1 MPPVR
6 WGPVLGALIQVL
18 VLAVLGTTVGLGLS
32 GWAAGLAYAV
42 VLGAVLTVG
51 LRRAGASVLRPAD
64 RVTMTRAILVG
75 GVTALVADSLSH
87 RSIPVAALVS
97 MTAVALALDAVDG
110 YVARRTGTAWE
121 LGARFDMEVDAFLIF
136 VLSAFLVRPIGTW
149 VLVIGGMR
157 YAFVAA
163 SWVLPWMRG
172 QLPPRQ
178 WRKVVAA
185 VQGIVLLVA
194 AAGVLPGP
202 LAVAAVAAALA
213 LLVESFGR
221 DVLWLFHHRGPS
233 AGTVWTDERS
243 DEGVKRGGKT
253 VP

>member
-1 MPPVR
+1 MPAVR

-18 VLAVLGTTVGLGLS
+18 VLAVLGTTVGLGLG

-42 VLGAVLTVG
+42 VLGAALTAA

-64 RVTMTRAILVG
+64 RVTMARALLVG
-75 GVTALVADSLSH
+75 GVTALVADSLSN
-87 RSIPVAALVS
+87 RSTPVATLVC

-136 VLSAFLVRPIGTW
+136 VLSVFLVRPIGAW
-149 VLVIGGMR
+149 VLIIGGMR
-157 YAFVAA
+157 YAFVVGG
-163 SWVLPWMRG
+163 WVVPWMRG
-172 QLPPRQ
+172 RLPPRQ

-185 VQGIVLLVA
+185 VQGIVLMVA

-202 LAVAAVAAALA
+202 LAVVAVASALA
-213 LLVESFGR
+213 LLVESFAR
-221 DVLWLFHHRGPS
+221 DVLWLWHHRERTPAAGVGR
-233 AGTVWTDERS
+233 GTVLHE
-243 DEGVKRGGKT
+243 KRW
-253 VP
+253 